1 MTNSKNSSTKYKTCP
16 KCKYDMNESHTTSCL
31 LCETTLLD
39 KDEARI
45 LQNTHSAFSKAK
57 NISSKNS
64 FGSSIKSY
72 SKRWKNSFLA
82 QLSKQNANSNLR
94 ELQKPLN
101 LLGLFFV
108 ALGLM
113 LWINYYFVIRPEQN
127 IVRSEAKETR
137 KIEPIEPI
145 EVPQGLFSYGGAPI
159 FAPLV
164 ASGING
170 LIETKYPGYELRY
183 TKPLNQDYSSFN
195 GIRMLIDGELS
206 FAYNERPL
214 TDEEY
219 KIAKLRNINL
229 KQIPIALDGVVIYGN
244 KQVNT
249 NQLNREQLLKIFLG
263 EINNWHDIDPKIEDL
278 PIVPVV
284 VQNEDLQMLGIT
296 NNTQKLSVST
306 EYTANYTL
314 ALRKVISTTG
324 SISFASATIVK
335 NQQLIKMFDLSD
347 GSSSDYVSPTVNNQ
361 LNIADFKSG
370 RYPLTRR
377 IFIVLRED
385 GTLDQKAGLF
395 YANYLNGTEGKNKIE
410 RVGLLPIAN
419 YRIQFQQ

>member
-1 MTNSKNSSTKYKTCP
+1 
-16 KCKYDMNESHTTSCL
+16 MNEGHTTSCL

-45 LQNTHSAFSKAK
+45 LPNTHSAFSKAK

-72 SKRWKNSFLA
+72 SKRWKNSFLS
-82 QLSKQNANSNLR
+82 QISNQNVNSNLR

-113 LWINYYFVIRPEQN
+113 LWVNYYFVIRPNQN
-127 IVRSEAKETR
+127 LVKPEAEKT
-137 KIEPIEPI
+137 KKIEPI

-170 LIETKYPGYELRY
+170 LIETKYSGYELRY

-229 KQIPIALDGVVIYGN
+229 KQIPIALDGVVVYGN

-249 NQLNREQLLKIFLG
+249 KQLNREQLLKIFLG
-263 EINNWHDIDPKIEDL
+263 EIDNWHNIDPNIEDL

-306 EYTANYTL
+306 EYTANYTQ
-314 ALRKVISTTG
+314 ALRKVISTPG

-335 NQQLIKMFDLSD
+335 NQQLIKMFDLGD
-347 GSSSDYVSPTVNNQ
+347 GSSSDYVSPTVNNE

-395 YANYLNGTEGKNKIE
+395 YVNYLNGIEGKNKIE

-419 YRIQFQQ
+419 YRVQFQQ